1 METSYLKTLE
11 LDKIIARAAEGC
23 VCKESREKLLAIE
36 PQCDPD
42 EVRYA
47 LEQTDAINSLLIKN
61 GSPRFGGVE
70 GVSQLAARAVKGGVL
85 SMGELLMV
93 AGALRNFQ
101 NLVSWYGSS
110 EHDALPTDD
119 LFYALAPQPGLEQQI
134 SSAILAPDAM
144 ADTASHTLN
153 DLRKKIRATENSI
166 RESPESPVL
175 FQKTT
180 NSEISTPNK
189 KAKMKQKNLITVV
202 TDHQLTA
209 DTIARAIGANE
220 KHEGYYLGN
229 GYAVTWTNGQL
240 VEATFSPQESFVLST
255 TMESRLAY
263 AHNFKFAMR
272 NYDELVGYKKS
283 AEDIRQLD
291 TIKALWKM
299 SLTVV
304 NAMRPDI
311 TGDLDFLSLYYFIG
325 CPVDT
330 RRAWLPVL
338 TKKAIVHA
346 VNHGPQNRKEYE
358 KWLEESIYNAI
369 VQAAEEN
376 AGLKGS
382 PAVEEISASDA
393 AKDAECAGV
402 PAPAPGEKRDGDN
415 YIGLITDRCPLF
427 NLPPLSL

>member
-1 METSYLKTLE
+1 
-11 LDKIIARAAEGC
+11 
-23 VCKESREKLLAIE
+23 
-36 PQCDPD
+36 
-42 EVRYA
+42 
-47 LEQTDAINSLLIKN
+47 
-61 GSPRFGGVE
+61 
-70 GVSQLAARAVKGGVL
+70 
-85 SMGELLMV
+85 
-93 AGALRNFQ
+93 
-101 NLVSWYGSS
+101 
-110 EHDALPTDD
+110 
-119 LFYALAPQPGLEQQI
+119 
-134 SSAILAPDAM
+134 
-144 ADTASHTLN
+144 
-153 DLRKKIRATENSI
+153 
-166 RESPESPVL
+166 
-175 FQKTT
+175 
-180 NSEISTPNK
+180 
-189 KAKMKQKNLITVV
+189 MKQKNLITVV
-202 TDHQLTA
+202 TDHQITA

-272 NYDELVGYKKS
+272 DYDELVGYKKS

-311 TGDLDFLSLYYFIG
+311 TGDLDFLSLYYFIAA
-325 CPVDT
+325 PVDT

-369 VQAAEEN
+369 AKASEESAE
-376 AGLKGS
+376 LKGS
-382 PAVEEISASDA
+382 PTVEEIAEAEA
-393 AKDAECAGV
+393 AVDAECAGV
-402 PAPAPGEKRDGDN
+402 PAPAAGERREGNN
-415 YIGLITDRCPLF
+415 YIGMITDRCPLF
-427 NLPPLSL
+427 NLPALMIQAACELDYTHEKTILTAYRLYAKKLISYPAVLQNTVPGGVWKAMLRNIGMLRYNSKWGKTIEDGKHSKCHNFRNGESVYNGFGIVTTGLHPTDLSRDEEKLYNLIVKRVIDAFAPDSYGKGRKSKGGKMNRRRKNRNNKGYKAKTVKTA

>member
-1 METSYLKTLE
+1 
-11 LDKIIARAAEGC
+11 
-23 VCKESREKLLAIE
+23 
-36 PQCDPD
+36 
-42 EVRYA
+42 
-47 LEQTDAINSLLIKN
+47 
-61 GSPRFGGVE
+61 
-70 GVSQLAARAVKGGVL
+70 
-85 SMGELLMV
+85 
-93 AGALRNFQ
+93 
-101 NLVSWYGSS
+101 
-110 EHDALPTDD
+110 
-119 LFYALAPQPGLEQQI
+119 
-134 SSAILAPDAM
+134 
-144 ADTASHTLN
+144 
-153 DLRKKIRATENSI
+153 
-166 RESPESPVL
+166 
-175 FQKTT
+175 
-180 NSEISTPNK
+180 
-189 KAKMKQKNLITVV
+189 MKQKNLITVV
-202 TDHQLTA
+202 TDHQITA

-283 AEDIRQLD
+283 AEDIQQFD

-338 TKKAIVHA
+338 TRKAIVHA
-346 VNHGPQNRKEYE
+346 VNHGPQNHKEYE

-376 AGLKGS
+376 TELKGS
-382 PAVEEISASDA
+382 PAVEEISVADA
-393 AKDAECAGV
+393 AKDAECADA
-402 PAPAPGEKRDGDN
+402 PAPAPGEQREGDN
-415 YIGLITDRCPLF
+415 YIGVITDRCPLF
-427 NLPPLSL
+427 NLPALMILAACELNYTHEKTILTAYRLYAKKLISYPGVLQNTIPGGVWKAMLRNMEMLRYNSRWGRSVGEGKPSKCHNFRNGESFYNGFGIVTTGLHPTDLCRDEEKLYNLIVKRVIDAFAPDTCGKGRKPKGGKMNRRRKNRKNKGYKAKTVKTA

>member
-1 METSYLKTLE
+1 
-11 LDKIIARAAEGC
+11 
-23 VCKESREKLLAIE
+23 
-36 PQCDPD
+36 
-42 EVRYA
+42 
-47 LEQTDAINSLLIKN
+47 
-61 GSPRFGGVE
+61 
-70 GVSQLAARAVKGGVL
+70 
-85 SMGELLMV
+85 
-93 AGALRNFQ
+93 
-101 NLVSWYGSS
+101 
-110 EHDALPTDD
+110 
-119 LFYALAPQPGLEQQI
+119 
-134 SSAILAPDAM
+134 
-144 ADTASHTLN
+144 
-153 DLRKKIRATENSI
+153 
-166 RESPESPVL
+166 
-175 FQKTT
+175 
-180 NSEISTPNK
+180 
-189 KAKMKQKNLITVV
+189 MKQKNLITVV
-202 TDHQLTA
+202 TDHQITA
-209 DTIARAIGANE
+209 DTIAKAIGANE

-369 VQAAEEN
+369 VQCAEEN
-376 AGLKGS
+376 AELKGS
-382 PAVEEISASDA
+382 PAVEEIAESEA
-393 AKDAECAGV
+393 AVDAECAGV
-402 PAPAPGEKRDGDN
+402 PAPAAGERREGNN
-415 YIGLITDRCPLF
+415 YIGMITDRCPLF
-427 NLPPLSL
+427 NLPALMIQAACELDYTHEKTILTAYRLYAKKLISYPAVLQNTVPGGVWKVMLRNMEMLRYNSRWGRSVGEGKPSKSHNFRNGESVYNGFGIVTTGLHPTDLSRDEEKLYNLIVKRVIDAFAPDTYGKFSKSKSGKKNRRYKNRKNKGNNAKTVKTA

>member
-1 METSYLKTLE
+1 
-11 LDKIIARAAEGC
+11 
-23 VCKESREKLLAIE
+23 
-36 PQCDPD
+36 
-42 EVRYA
+42 
-47 LEQTDAINSLLIKN
+47 
-61 GSPRFGGVE
+61 
-70 GVSQLAARAVKGGVL
+70 
-85 SMGELLMV
+85 
-93 AGALRNFQ
+93 
-101 NLVSWYGSS
+101 
-110 EHDALPTDD
+110 
-119 LFYALAPQPGLEQQI
+119 
-134 SSAILAPDAM
+134 
-144 ADTASHTLN
+144 
-153 DLRKKIRATENSI
+153 
-166 RESPESPVL
+166 
-175 FQKTT
+175 
-180 NSEISTPNK
+180 
-189 KAKMKQKNLITVV
+189 MKQKNIITVV
-202 TDHQLTA
+202 TDHQITA

-283 AEDIRQLD
+283 AEDNRQLD

-325 CPVDT
+325 SPVDT

-376 AGLKGS
+376 AELKGS
-382 PAVEEISASDA
+382 PAVEEISVADA

-402 PAPAPGEKRDGDN
+402 PAPAPGEKREGDN

-427 NLPPLSL
+427 NLPALMIQAACELDYTHEKTILTAYRLYAKKLISYPAVLQNTVPGGVWKVMLRNMEMLRYNSRWGRSVGEGKPSKCHNFRSVESVYNGFGIVTTGLHPTDLSRDEEKLYNLIVKRVIDAFAPDSYGKGRKYKGGKKNNRRYRKGKKAKTVKTV

>member
-1 METSYLKTLE
+1 
-11 LDKIIARAAEGC
+11 
-23 VCKESREKLLAIE
+23 
-36 PQCDPD
+36 
-42 EVRYA
+42 
-47 LEQTDAINSLLIKN
+47 
-61 GSPRFGGVE
+61 
-70 GVSQLAARAVKGGVL
+70 
-85 SMGELLMV
+85 
-93 AGALRNFQ
+93 
-101 NLVSWYGSS
+101 
-110 EHDALPTDD
+110 
-119 LFYALAPQPGLEQQI
+119 
-134 SSAILAPDAM
+134 
-144 ADTASHTLN
+144 
-153 DLRKKIRATENSI
+153 
-166 RESPESPVL
+166 
-175 FQKTT
+175 
-180 NSEISTPNK
+180 
-189 KAKMKQKNLITVV
+189 MKQKNIITVV
-202 TDHQLTA
+202 TDHQITA
-209 DTIARAIGANE
+209 DTIAKAIGANE

-240 VEATFSPQESFVLST
+240 VEATFSTQESFVLST
-255 TMESRLAY
+255 TMDSRLAY

-338 TKKAIVHA
+338 TRKAIVHA

-376 AGLKGS
+376 AELKGS
-382 PAVEEISASDA
+382 PAVEEISVADA
-393 AKDAECAGV
+393 TKDAECAGV

-415 YIGLITDRCPLF
+415 YIGVITDRCPLF
-427 NLPPLSL
+427 NLPALMIQAACELDYTHEKTILTAYRLYAKKLISYPAVLQNTVPGGVWKAMLRNMEILRYNSKWGRSVGEGKPSKCHLPQWRKRV

>member
-1 METSYLKTLE
+1 
-11 LDKIIARAAEGC
+11 
-23 VCKESREKLLAIE
+23 
-36 PQCDPD
+36 
-42 EVRYA
+42 
-47 LEQTDAINSLLIKN
+47 
-61 GSPRFGGVE
+61 
-70 GVSQLAARAVKGGVL
+70 
-85 SMGELLMV
+85 
-93 AGALRNFQ
+93 
-101 NLVSWYGSS
+101 
-110 EHDALPTDD
+110 
-119 LFYALAPQPGLEQQI
+119 
-134 SSAILAPDAM
+134 
-144 ADTASHTLN
+144 
-153 DLRKKIRATENSI
+153 
-166 RESPESPVL
+166 
-175 FQKTT
+175 
-180 NSEISTPNK
+180 
-189 KAKMKQKNLITVV
+189 MKQKNLITVV
-202 TDHQLTA
+202 TDHQITA

-299 SLTVV
+299 SQTVV

-311 TGDLDFLSLYYFIG
+311 TGDLDFLSLYYFIT

-338 TKKAIVHA
+338 TKKAIVYA

-376 AGLKGS
+376 AELKGS
-382 PAVEEISASDA
+382 PAIEEISASDA

-402 PAPAPGEKRDGDN
+402 PAPAPGEQREGDN
-415 YIGLITDRCPLF
+415 YIGVITDRCPLF
-427 NLPPLSL
+427 NLPALMIQAACELDYTHEKTIQTAYRLYAKKLISYPAVLQNTVPGGAWKAMLRNMEILRYNSRWGRSVGGGKPSKCHNFRNGESVYNGFGIVTTGLHPTDLSRDEEKLYNLIVKRVIDAFAPDTCGKGSKYKGGKKNNRRYRKGKKAKTVKTA

>member
-1 METSYLKTLE
+1 
-11 LDKIIARAAEGC
+11 
-23 VCKESREKLLAIE
+23 
-36 PQCDPD
+36 
-42 EVRYA
+42 
-47 LEQTDAINSLLIKN
+47 
-61 GSPRFGGVE
+61 
-70 GVSQLAARAVKGGVL
+70 
-85 SMGELLMV
+85 
-93 AGALRNFQ
+93 
-101 NLVSWYGSS
+101 
-110 EHDALPTDD
+110 
-119 LFYALAPQPGLEQQI
+119 
-134 SSAILAPDAM
+134 
-144 ADTASHTLN
+144 
-153 DLRKKIRATENSI
+153 
-166 RESPESPVL
+166 
-175 FQKTT
+175 
-180 NSEISTPNK
+180 
-189 KAKMKQKNLITVV
+189 MKQKNLITVV
-202 TDHQLTA
+202 TDHQITA
-209 DTIARAIGANE
+209 DTIAKAIGANE
-220 KHEGYYLGN
+220 KQEGYYLGN

-291 TIKALWKM
+291 TIKVLWKM

-338 TKKAIVHA
+338 TKRAIVHA

-369 VQAAEEN
+369 AKASEESTE
-376 AGLKGS
+376 LKGS
-382 PAVEEISASDA
+382 PTVEEIAEAEA
-393 AKDAECAGV
+393 AVDAECAGV
-402 PAPAPGEKRDGDN
+402 PAPAAGERREGDN

-427 NLPPLSL
+427 NLPALMIQAACELGYDHEKTILTAYRLYAKKLISYPMVMQNTVPGGVWKSMLRNIEMLRYNSKWGKTIEDGKPSKCHNFRNGESVYNGFGIVTTGLHPTDLNRDEEKLYNLIVKRVIDAFAPDNYGKGRKSKGGKKNNCHYRKGKKAKTVKTA